1 MHSLYLVA
9 VIMLAAIILIVR
21 ADTQRRRLS
30 FQCASGWKIL
40 TILDVAAVAL
50 TIAFAVLL
58 VGRSPILASFSCSF
72 FALAFL
78 WTEGKR
84 QVQLQRPAGI
94 VFAEGCLLSGLYFF
108 FAIHSPAAFQLM
120 LAPVIAGTTMLCLL
134 IPAFLKGK
142 EEHRILE
149 QLSAHGE
156 FIQQEWAKPTP
167 ECPFPHHW
175 KMFDAQSAELEVL
188 NLLKTLVIT
197 VKPNLIVE
205 TGTFLG
211 HSSIKMAEGLK
222 ENGFGKLITVEY
234 DPLVFAK
241 AVQNIEQSGLGD
253 WIRPHCASSL
263 DLEVEGTID
272 ILYSDSD
279 LNIRESEVRKFL
291 PQIKPGGLVLI
302 HDASSSFRVVRE
314 AALRL
319 EREGLLIV
327 LLLPTPRGLV
337 VAQKI
342 EGRT

>member
-1 MHSLYLVA
+1 MRSLYIVAAVMLVA
-9 VIMLAAIILIVR
+9 VALILH

-30 FQCASGWKIL
+30 FKRISGWKIL
-40 TILDVAAVAL
+40 TILDIAAVAI
-50 TIAFAVLL
+50 TIAFTVLL
-58 VGRSPILASFSCSF
+58 LGRSSDLAGISCPV
-72 FALAFL
+72 FALIFL
-78 WTEGKR
+78 WVEGKR
-84 QVQLQRPAGI
+84 QVQLQRPSGI
-94 VFAEGCLLSGLYFF
+94 VFAEWCLLSGFYFF
-108 FAIHSPAAFQLM
+108 FIAQTTVAFQLK
-120 LAPVIAGTTMLCLL
+120 LAPVIAGTTMLCVL
-134 IPAFLKGK
+134 IPTFLKDK

-149 QLSAHGE
+149 QLAAHGE
-156 FIQQEWAKPTP
+156 FVQQEWAKPTP
-167 ECPFPHHW
+167 ECPFPYQW

-222 ENGFGKLITVEY
+222 ENGFGKLITVEH

-241 AVQNIEQSGLGD
+241 ALQNIEQSGLAD

-279 LNIRESEVRKFL
+279 LSIRESEVRKFL

-342 EGRT
+342 EGRE